1 MDRAGAA
8 LGMKR
13 LLVVLVILAAG
24 RAGGAALPG
33 FGVRVVGV
41 ASGFASSV
49 AVDSKGLVYYTT
61 QQGGIF
67 RLDDAGASVAVAQV
81 TTDKTGNSG
90 LLGMALRGDG
100 TAIVHYTTPNQVAD
114 VIASIDLATGEET
127 VIHSFDAD
135 IDVPARGSSP
145 EHHGGNPSIA
155 ADGSIFVG
163 IGDYGGFVVAQL
175 PDWNGGKIF
184 RIFPDGT
191 VQRFAMGFRNPFEVV
206 WDEAN
211 QRVIAPDNGDLED
224 DEINIVHLGDDCGW
238 PRTMGNQGPVID
250 GTVRPVYTFPTI
262 VAPTGLTALSGRNA
276 MLSRGYLLGAYVTQ
290 AIYYIADVDHPAPIA
305 LIAGQT
311 GPVIDVTEAP
321 SGDIYFCTGTA
332 IYRLIVPL
340 RGDCNGDGKVDV
352 ADLDA
357 LERELAD
364 GGAGG
369 EAVTNAQNGAFAGS
383 WGCDVNG
390 DGLID
395 ARDVQALIAIVKP
408 RLRAV
413 RTGH

>member
-1 MDRAGAA
+1 MDWAGAA

-13 LLVVLVILAAG
+13 LLVVLAVLLAG

-33 FGVRVVGV
+33 FGVQRVG
-41 ASGFASSV
+41 ATSGFASSV
-49 AVDSKGLVYYTT
+49 AVDSKGVLYYTT
-61 QQGGIF
+61 QEGGIF
-67 RLDDAGASVAVAQV
+67 RLDATGASVPVAKIE
-81 TTDKTGNSG
+81 TEKIGNSG
-90 LLGMALRGDG
+90 LLGMALRDDR
-100 TAIVHYTTPNQVAD
+100 TAIVHYTTANQVAD
-114 VIASIDLATGEET
+114 VIGSVDLATGALT

-135 IDVPARGSSP
+135 IDVPSRGSSP
-145 EHHGGNPSIA
+145 EHHGGNPSVA
-155 ADGSIFVG
+155 PDGSIFVG

-191 VQRFAMGFRNPFEVV
+191 AQQFALGFRNPFDVA
-206 WDEAN
+206 WDAAN
-211 QRVIAPDNGDLED
+211 QRLIAPDNGDLAD

-262 VAPTGLTALSGRNA
+262 VAPTGLVALSGRNPI
-276 MLSRGYLLGAYVTQ
+276 LRRGYLLGAFVTK
-290 AIYYIADVDHPAPIA
+290 AIYYIDDVDHPAPVA
-305 LIAGQT
+305 LIAGET
-311 GPVIDVTEAP
+311 GPIIDVTEGP
-321 SGDIYFCTGTA
+321 DGQIWFCTGDA
-332 IYRLIVPL
+332 IYRLSVPL
-340 RGDCNGDGKVDV
+340 RGDCNGDGRVDV

-364 GGAGG
+364 GGAAG

-395 ARDVQALIAIVKP
+395 RRDVEALIAIVKP